1 MPGQIIKEPFWTS
14 MVERN
19 ENMNT
24 CGGNLK
30 NIILSMHPYVH
41 NYK

>member
-24 CGGNLK
+24 VEA
-30 NIILSMHPYVH
+30 IWRT
-41 NYK
+41 